1 MSASTHQMNA
11 FAQVVRSGS
20 ISEAALALGVS
31 QSAVSQHI
39 AKLEAAIGAQL
50 LIRGRDGIALTQVG
64 QDLFPLADRYAVLG
78 REIAER
84 LRGHASLD
92 LGHLTIIANAPQP
105 ALSLIARYAERY
117 PNVSIDFTLFDWASA
132 MQRVRERRVD
142 VAIITNPTQLDELYI
157 EPLLTARYV
166 LYARTDHPLAQ
177 KERITLGQVADHTVI
192 LPEKGSLT
200 QRVISKALA
209 DHGIAAGRLVTMTTF
224 PVMKEAILQGIG
236 VGFFLEASSVAEPRL
251 REVEVAELDAAFST
265 CAVIPRHKLGLRLTQ
280 SFLSVVS

>member
-1 MSASTHQMNA
+1 MSVSTHQMNA

-20 ISEAALALGVS
+20 ISEAAQALGVS

-50 LIRGRDGIALTQVG
+50 LIRGRDGIALTQLG

-142 VAIITNPTQLDELYI
+142 VAIITNPTPLDELYI

-166 LYARTDHPLAQ
+166 LYSRTDHPLAQ
-177 KERITLGQVADHTVI
+177 QERITLAEVARHKVI

-209 DHGIAAGRLVTMTTF
+209 EHGIAAGRLVTMTTF

-251 REVEVAELDAAFST
+251 REIEVTELNESFST
-265 CAVIPRHKLGLRLTQ
+265 CVVIPKHKLGLRLTE
-280 SFLSVVS
+280 SFLSVLG